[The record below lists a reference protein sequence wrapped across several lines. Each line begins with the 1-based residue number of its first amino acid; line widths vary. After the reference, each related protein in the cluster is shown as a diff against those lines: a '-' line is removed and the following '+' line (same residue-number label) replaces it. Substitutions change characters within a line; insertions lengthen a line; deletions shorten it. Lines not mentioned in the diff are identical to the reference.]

1 MNRVKNA
8 GKSTG
13 RILLVPLLWL
23 VKVLLILA
31 ALLTMS
37 VLLVLVYDLEDV
49 LSLWQEL
56 WDVITGKFAFDGV

>member
-1 MNRVKNA
+1 M
-8 GKSTG
+8 
-13 RILLVPLLWL
+13 VPLLWL